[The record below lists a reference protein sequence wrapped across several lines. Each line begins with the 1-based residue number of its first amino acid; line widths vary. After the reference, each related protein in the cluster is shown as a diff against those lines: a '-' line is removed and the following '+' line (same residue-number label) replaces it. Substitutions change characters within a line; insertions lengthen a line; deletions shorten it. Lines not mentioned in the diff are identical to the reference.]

1 METEEIHVDELIER
15 YLSSRATMEEISKLK
30 GWLGEDEK
38 HLRYFLRRQSLF
50 EGEHPAFDPQAI
62 DKERAFRK
70 IQIRLHPVH
79 RIFPWGRIAAAVAL
93 IALVVGGTL
102 FFNAKNTTVTD
113 QPQVQNVVPIA
124 SAVRLTLPSG
134 EEVVL
139 DSKQTGDIVADSGVV
154 VRGDRKRLT
163 YASCENTGDSVVYHE
178 LSVPRGGEFFLELSD
193 KTKIW
198 INAETTIRYPIRFSR
213 EERKI
218 FINGEAYLEVHKD
231 TTAPFTV
238 VMTRN
243 EVTVLGTSFNIN
255 SYSDTPG
262 DQITLVSGKVCVRS
276 GKNGDQV
283 TLKPGEQAT
292 IDRERGQIVKRDVDI
307 DIYCGW
313 KNGVLIFQ
321 DNTLEEIL
329 RIVARLYNVE
339 IYWHDKTL
347 KQHKFSGELKRYER
361 IDELLKLIRYTDE
374 VELIVHDNKII
385 VAKP

>member
-1 METEEIHVDELIER
+1 MI
-15 YLSSRATMEEISKLK
+15 
-30 GWLGEDEK
+30 
-38 HLRYFLRRQSLF
+38 
-50 EGEHPAFDPQAI
+50 
-62 DKERAFRK
+62 
-70 IQIRLHPVH
+70 
-79 RIFPWGRIAAAVAL
+79 
-93 IALVVGGTL
+93 
-102 FFNAKNTTVTD
+102 
-113 QPQVQNVVPIA
+113 
-124 SAVRLTLPSG
+124 
-134 EEVVL
+134 
-139 DSKQTGDIVADSGVV
+139 
-154 VRGDRKRLT
+154 
-163 YASCENTGDSVVYHE
+163 YHE

-198 INAETTIRYPIRFSR
+198 INAETTVRYPIRFPR

-238 VMTRN
+238 VMTHN

-255 SYSDTPG
+255 SYPDTPG

-276 GKNGDQV
+276 GKNGDLV
-283 TLKPGEQAT
+283 TLNPGEQAT

-329 RIVARLYNVE
+329 RTVARLYNVE
-339 IYWHDKTL
+339 IYWHDTTL

-374 VELIVHDNKII
+374 VKLIMHDNKII